1 MPKPLKM
8 LREALLRWLS
18 RLADRLPIKVEG
30 NPSMPKRALAFIL
43 LTATSGAALLI
54 AQVMHWHS
62 QDGLRFF
69 CYLLVALLASGL
81 KVQLPGIDGTMSV
94 NFLFILI
101 GILELSVPE
110 TLVIGCASGLVQ
122 CLWNTRI
129 APAPVKVTFNVF
141 SMMAPAIA
149 LSAFAYHRLAP
160 VLHNSVPLLLIAAA
174 CAYFLT
180 NTIPVAIVISLTEG
194 KSFRKIWAECYFWS
208 FPYYLVGAGIA
219 GLVSA
224 LNRWV
229 GWQTSLLVLPIMYW
243 IYRSY
248 RLYLGRLEDE
258 KRHVEEMAGLHLRT
272 IEALA
277 LAIEAKDHTTHDHL
291 QRVRVYALE
300 IAKDLELNA
309 AEIEALRAA
318 ALLHDIGKL
327 AVPEHIINKP
337 GRLTPEEFEKMKIHP
352 VVGAEILKHVGFP
365 YPVVPIVRSHHE
377 KWDGSGY
384 PDGLKGLE
392 IPIGARIL
400 SAVDCL
406 DALASDRQYRRA
418 LPLDQAMDHVARAA
432 GIEFDPRVVDV
443 LKRRYIELERMAQ
456 STSTDPMQARL
467 STDVKIERG
476 LEPSAGF
483 EQTAPAASVSDS
495 ESFLTSIAA
504 ARQEAQT
511 LFELSHDLGNSL
523 SLDETLSVL
532 SVRLKRLVPY
542 DSVAIYVIRGDK
554 LVPQYVSG
562 DNFRLFSALE
572 IPMGQGLSGWVAQNH
587 KPIVNGNPSVEPGYL
602 NDDTKFS
609 TLRSALAVPLEG
621 VTGAVGVLALYKA
634 ERDFFTTD
642 HLRVLLAIASKVGIC
657 IENALK
663 YQQAESSAT
672 TDFLTGLPNAR
683 SLFLHLDRELARCKR
698 NNTPLA
704 VMVCDLDGFKQIND
718 RFGHL
723 EGNKVLRLFA
733 DFTKAVCREYDYVAR
748 MGGDEFVIVAPGLT
762 ARAAEEKSAHL
773 LSLAREAGRQV
784 CGQDFLSLSIGCAFY
799 PESGCDAEQLLTEAD
814 RRMYILKQAHHE
826 HAARMQGVPAPA
838 GVN

>member
-1 MPKPLKM
+1 
-8 LREALLRWLS
+8 
-18 RLADRLPIKVEG
+18 
-30 NPSMPKRALAFIL
+30 MPKRALAFIF
-43 LTATSGAALLI
+43 LTASLGAALL
-54 AQVMHWHS
+54 AVGALRWESHDS
-62 QDGLRFF
+62 LRFA
-69 CYLLVALLASGL
+69 CYLIVALLASGL

-101 GILELSVPE
+101 GILELSLPE
-110 TLVIGCASGLVQ
+110 TLLIGCASGLVQ
-122 CLWNTRI
+122 CLWNTRT
-129 APAPVKVTFNVF
+129 APAPIKVIFNVF

-149 LSAFAYHRLAP
+149 LSSFAYHGLAP

-174 CAYFLT
+174 CAYFLS

-208 FPYYLVGAGIA
+208 FPYYLVGAAIA

-248 RLYLGRLEDE
+248 RLYLGRLHDE

-277 LAIEAKDHTTHDHL
+277 LAIEAKDTTTHDHL

-300 IAKDLELNA
+300 IAKELELNE

-377 KWDGSGY
+377 KWNGSGY
-384 PDGLKGLE
+384 PDGLRGIE
-392 IPIGARIL
+392 IPMGARIL
-400 SAVDCL
+400 GAVDCL

-418 LPLDQAMDHVARAA
+418 LPLDQAMEHVARAA
-432 GIEFDPRVVDV
+432 GTEFDPRVVDV
-443 LKRRYIELERMAQ
+443 LKRRYIELERLAQ
-456 STSTDPMQARL
+456 ATSSEPMQPRL

-483 EQTAPAASVSDS
+483 EQTAPSPSVNDS

-511 LFELSHDLGNSL
+511 LFELSHDLGSTL
-523 SLDETLSVL
+523 SLDETLSL
-532 SVRLKRLVPY
+532 LTVRLKKLVPY
-542 DSVAIYVIRGDK
+542 DSVAIYICRGNN
-554 LVPQYVSG
+554 LIPQYVSG

-621 VTGAVGVLALYKA
+621 VAGVVGVLALYKA
-634 ERDFFTTD
+634 ERDAFTND

-663 YQQAESSAT
+663 FQQAESSAT
-672 TDFLTGLPNAR
+672 TDYLTGLPNAR

-698 NNTPLA
+698 SHTPLA

-723 EGNKVLRLFA
+723 EGNKVLRIFA
-733 DFTKAVCREYDYVAR
+733 DFMKAICREYDYVAR
-748 MGGDEFVIVAPGLT
+748 MGGDEFVIVAPGMT
-762 ARAAEEKSAHL
+762 PQAAEDKGAHL

-784 CGQDFLSLSIGCAFY
+784 CGHDFLSVSFGCAFY
-799 PESGCDAEQLLTEAD
+799 PEAGCDAEQLLSEAD
-814 RRMYILKQAHHE
+814 RRMYVVKQATHE
-826 HAARMQGVPAPA
+826 RAAALTQGHSASPAV
-838 GVN
+838 VN

>member
-1 MPKPLKM
+1 M
-8 LREALLRWLS
+8 ATH
-18 RLADRLPIKVEG
+18 LPVKVESS
-30 NPSMPKRALAFIL
+30 PSMPKRAQAFIFV
-43 LTATSGAALLI
+43 TAAVGAAVITGSALRWES
-54 AQVMHWHS
+54 H
-62 QDGLRFF
+62 DNLRFV

-81 KVQLPGIDGTMSV
+81 KVQLPGIDATMSV

-101 GILELSVPE
+101 GILELSLPE

-122 CLWNTRI
+122 CLWNTKT
-129 APAPVKVTFNVF
+129 APAPIKVIFNVF

-149 LSAFAYHRLAP
+149 LSTFAYRGLAP
-160 VLHNSVPLLLIAAA
+160 VLRNSAPLLLIAAA
-174 CAYFLT
+174 CAYFLS
-180 NTIPVAIVISLTEG
+180 NTIPVAVVISLTEG
-194 KSFRKIWAECYFWS
+194 KPLRKTWAESYFWS
-208 FPYYLVGAGIA
+208 FPYYLVGAAIA
-219 GLVSA
+219 GLVSG

-248 RLYLGRLEDE
+248 RLYLGRLADE

-277 LAIEAKDHTTHDHL
+277 LAIEAKDHNTHDHL
-291 QRVRVYALE
+291 RRVRVYALE
-300 IAKDLELNA
+300 IAKELGLSA

-352 VVGAEILKHVGFP
+352 VVGAEILKHVNFP

-377 KWDGSGY
+377 KWNGSGY
-384 PDGLKGLE
+384 PDGIKGVE

-400 SAVDCL
+400 AAVDCL

-418 LPLDQAMDHVARAA
+418 LPLDQAMEHVVRAA
-432 GIEFDPRVVDV
+432 GVEFDPRVVDV
-443 LKRRYIELERMAQ
+443 LKRRYIELERLAQ
-456 STSTDPMQARL
+456 STSDEPLQPRL
-467 STDVKIERG
+467 PTDVKVERG

-483 EQTAPAASVSDS
+483 ERSAPAADS
-495 ESFLTSIAA
+495 ETFLTSIAA
-504 ARQEAQT
+504 ARQEAQA
-511 LFELSHDLGNSL
+511 LFELSHDLGSTL
-523 SLDETLSVL
+523 SLDETLSLL
-532 SVRLKRLVPY
+532 SVRLKKLVPY
-542 DSVAIYVIRGDK
+542 DSVAIYVCRGNNV
-554 LVPQYVSG
+554 LPQYVSG
-562 DNFRLFSALE
+562 DNFRLFSALQ
-572 IPMGQGLSGWVAQNH
+572 IPMGQGLSGWVAQNR
-587 KPIVNGNPSVEPGYL
+587 KPILNGNPSVEPGYL
-602 NDDTKFS
+602 NDESKFS

-621 VTGAVGVLALYKA
+621 MTEVVGVLALYKA
-634 ERDFFTTD
+634 ESDAFTND

-657 IENALK
+657 IENALRF
-663 YQQAESSAT
+663 QQAESSAT
-672 TDFLTGLPNAR
+672 TDYLTGLPNAR

-698 NNTPLA
+698 SHTPLA

-733 DFTKAVCREYDYVAR
+733 DFMKAVCREYDYVAR

-762 ARAAEEKSAHL
+762 PTAAEEKATHL

-784 CGQDFLSLSIGCAFY
+784 CGHDFLSLSIGCAYY
-799 PESGCDAEQLLTEAD
+799 PDAGSDAEQLLTEAD
-814 RRMYILKQAHHE
+814 RRMYLAKQAQPQRT
-826 HAARMQGVPAPA
+826 ARTQDVGASSTR
-838 GVN
+838 VN